1 MFESAHIFLTLKKI
15 MSGDDKDV
23 RTLLLYTCKILVQL
37 GYICTLAGLWG
48 FAEKQR
54 STTLTLF

>member
-23 RTLLLYTCKILVQL
+23 RTLRLCIVKYLCN
-37 GYICTLAGLWG
+37 
-48 FAEKQR
+48 
-54 STTLTLF
+54 